1 MKKDRRS
8 FIKNS
13 AVGLLGSSLV
23 LPDQIYGKDKIL
35 LPKEK
40 VNAPLT
46 PLEVS
51 KDRIIRN
58 DVGLR
63 PYRAEG
69 FVLKKEIEQGKT
81 IIHDYGHGG
90 GGISLS
96 WGTAQKAVDLVEA
109 PKNTTVAVIGC
120 GVIGLSTAILL
131 QKHGYQVI
139 IYTKEMPPQTTSNVA
154 GGFYAAAQ
162 AYDSNKIT
170 QSFLTQFNESS
181 QISHRIFQ
189 DLVGE
194 RYGVSW
200 IKNYFLDGDFAF
212 WGGKNLFPG
221 LKIHTDQKLF
231 DFPKVQEVYSLVIQ
245 TPKYLQALLDDFHLA
260 GGTIRIQDFQSKEAL
275 FQLDENVIM
284 NCTGLGSRQLFND
297 QKLIPSKGQLHVLL
311 PQKEINYSYVY
322 NGGKD
327 TFYMF
332 PREDGIIL
340 GGTAQ
345 DGVWSLEPDEKE
357 MNRIFKQHQMIAD
370 YLKRS

>member
-1 MKKDRRS
+1 MTNDRRN
-8 FIKNS
+8 FIKK
-13 AVGLLGSSLV
+13 GTFGFLGISFLSSNTT
-23 LPDQIYGKDKIL
+23 YSKDKNLKPLHDFKL
-35 LPKEK
+35 LP
-40 VNAPLT
+40 V
-46 PLEVS
+46 EVS
-51 KDRIIRN
+51 KERIIRN

-69 FVLKKEIEQGKT
+69 FVLKKEKFQNKT

-96 WGTAQKAVDLVEA
+96 WGTAQKAVDMVDV
-109 PKNTTVAVIGC
+109 PKEEIIAVIGC

-131 QKHGYQVI
+131 QKKGYNVI
-139 IYTKEMPPQTTSNVA
+139 IYTKEMPPHTTSNVA
-154 GGFYAAAQ
+154 GGYYAAAQ
-162 AYDSNKIT
+162 AYDPNKI
-170 QSFLTQFNESS
+170 SEHFLTQFNESS

-200 IKNYFLDGDFAF
+200 IKNYFLDGNFAF

-221 LKIHTDQKLF
+221 LKIHTDKKLF

-245 TPKYLQALLDDFHLA
+245 TPKYLNALIEDFYLA
-260 GGTIRIQDFQSKEAL
+260 GGKIEIKEFDTKETL
-275 FQLDENVIM
+275 LKLKEKVIM
-284 NCTGLGSRQLFND
+284 NCTGLGSRELFKD
-297 QKLIPSKGQLHVLL
+297 KKLIPSKGQLHVLL
-311 PQKEINYSYVY
+311 PQKEINYSYVF
-322 NGGKD
+322 NGGKN

-345 DGVWSLEPDEKE
+345 DNIWTLEPDEKE
-357 MNRIFKQHQMIAD
+357 MERIFKQHKMIAD
-370 YLKRS
+370 FLKKH